1 VKVAAIQHDIVWE
14 EREATCLRLEPVIAA
29 AAAAGA
35 RLAVL
40 TEMFAVGF
48 SMAAERITEPEDGPT
63 SDWLSDMA
71 GRHGLWLYGSVP
83 ERRPDGGRPRNVGI
97 LAAPGGARH
106 RYAKI
111 HPFTYAGEHEIYDA
125 GTATMTVDVEG
136 VRVTPFVCYD
146 LRFADDW
153 WPLAGGTDL
162 YVVCANWPEARRHA
176 WRSLLV
182 ARAIENQAYVVG
194 VNRVGEGGGLAYAGD
209 SAIIDPLGET
219 LAAGARGEALLVADV
234 DTATV
239 ADVRA
244 RLPFL
249 ADRRTGRPA

>member
-14 EREATCLRLEPVIAA
+14 DRAATLEHLEPLIKT

-48 SMAAERITEPEDGPT
+48 SMATERLAEPPGGPT
-63 SDWLSDMA
+63 TQWLQAQAES
-71 GRHGLWLYGSVP
+71 HGMWICGTHP
-83 ERRPDGGRPRNVGI
+83 EQ
-97 LAAPGGARH
+97 APGTDRPANMFVLAGPGGSLT

-111 HPFTYAGEHEIYDA
+111 HPFSYTGEHEHLRA
-125 GTATMTVDVEG
+125 GDQTVTVDVEG
-136 VRVTPFVCYD
+136 MRTTPFVCYD
-146 LRFADDW
+146 LRFADTFW
-153 WPLAGGTDL
+153 GVAAATDL
-162 YVVCANWPEARRHA
+162 YVIPANWPAARRHH

-194 VNRVGEGGGLAYAGD
+194 VNRVGTGGKLDYAGD

-219 LAAGARGEALLVADV
+219 LATAANAETVLIVDV
-234 DTATV
+234 DPEVVSAT
-239 ADVRA
+239 RA
-244 RLPFL
+244 RYPFM
-249 ADRRTGRPA
+249 ADRR